1 MLQPMADQHRNSS
14 FKRLSRAATAAC
26 VALMLTAAG
35 AQHAVAQEME
45 EDSFETRILKSLLG
59 LEDRPAIEYRERSPL
74 VVPPT
79 ANLPPPKTSALASD
93 PAWPKDAD
101 LQPKKKTKASAAT
114 PKTYE
119 GWNSEG
125 SPLTPYELERGRRAG
140 AGLTPTN
147 STDAERGA
155 PLRPD
160 QLGYKGGLFGKLFGT
175 TEKNE
180 VSAFTGEPPRTNLT
194 APPVGYQTPSPD
206 QPYGLS
212 AKKEAPKPFKLED
225 RGTTYD

>member
-1 MLQPMADQHRNSS
+1 MLQPMADRHPNS
-14 FKRLSRAATAAC
+14 FKRLSLAVTAAC
-26 VALMLTAAG
+26 VTLMFAAG
-35 AQHAVAQEME
+35 SVQHAAAQEME
-45 EDSFETRILKSLLG
+45 EDSFETRIIKSLLG

-79 ANLPPPKTSALASD
+79 VSLPPPKTGVAVSD

-101 LQPKKKTKASAAT
+101 LQPKKKKKASAE
-114 PKTYE
+114 PKSYE

-140 AGLTPTN
+140 AGLTPTD
-147 STDAERGA
+147 STDGGE

-175 TEKNE
+175 AEKNE
-180 VSAFTGEPPRTNLT
+180 VSAFTGEPPRTSLT